1 MTSQTYQA
9 RIPESTTDQFTT
21 GLTNAA
27 GVLAYAG
34 ALPLMAS
41 AFLILLRDG
50 EFAAA
55 ALNFM
60 AVYGGVLLAFF
71 GGVRWGVAVM
81 RPEGPTFRHL
91 LGGVIPVLMA
101 LPIFFLGDITVKIG
115 LIIIV
120 LPILLIDDLGATR
133 RGSGAPDWY
142 LGVRT
147 PLTVLMELSYL
158 FAFAA
163 YLSG

>member
-9 RIPESTTDQFTT
+9 RIPESTN
-21 GLTNAA
+21 GLTHAA

-34 ALPLMAS
+34 ALPLIAS
-41 AFLILLRDG
+41 AFLILLQG
-50 EFAAA
+50 EQFGAA
-55 ALNFM
+55 ALSFM
-60 AVYGGVLLAFF
+60 AVYGGVLIAFF

-81 RPEGPTFRHL
+81 RPGGPTFRHL
-91 LGGVIPVLMA
+91 LGGVVPVLMA
-101 LPIFFLGDITVKIG
+101 LPIFFLEDIAMKIG
-115 LIIIV
+115 LIIIA

-147 PLTVLMELSYL
+147 PLTVLMEISYL
-158 FAFAA
+158 FALAA
-163 YLSG
+163 HLSG

>member
-9 RIPESTTDQFTT
+9 RIPESTTDQSTT

-71 GGVRWGVAVM
+71 GGVR
-81 RPEGPTFRHL
+81 
-91 LGGVIPVLMA
+91 
-101 LPIFFLGDITVKIG
+101 
-115 LIIIV
+115 
-120 LPILLIDDLGATR
+120 
-133 RGSGAPDWY
+133 
-142 LGVRT
+142 
-147 PLTVLMELSYL
+147 
-158 FAFAA
+158 
-163 YLSG
+163 

>member
-1 MTSQTYQA
+1 M
-9 RIPESTTDQFTT
+9 
-21 GLTNAA
+21 
-27 GVLAYAG
+27 
-34 ALPLMAS
+34 
-41 AFLILLRDG
+41 
-50 EFAAA
+50 
-55 ALNFM
+55 
-60 AVYGGVLLAFF
+60 
-71 GGVRWGVAVM
+71 M

-101 LPIFFLGDITVKIG
+101 LPIFFLDDITVKIG